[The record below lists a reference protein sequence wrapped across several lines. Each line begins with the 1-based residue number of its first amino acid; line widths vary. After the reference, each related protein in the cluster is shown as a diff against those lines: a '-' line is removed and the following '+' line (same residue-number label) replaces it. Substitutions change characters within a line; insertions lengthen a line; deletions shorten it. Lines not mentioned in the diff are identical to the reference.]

1 MNGHYAVNVEK
12 LTYQAPDGLADLYG
26 FIYEQEDG
34 SKYQSGPLFT
44 QDELDAV
51 AKYFTPEDE
60 RDVEERN
67 EPGNES

>member
-1 MNGHYAVNVEK
+1 MNGHYVVSLEK
-12 LTYQAPDGLADLYG
+12 LTYQSADGASDLYG

-51 AKYFTPEDE
+51 AKHFAGES
-60 RDVEERN
+60 N
-67 EPGNES
+67 EPGD